1 MCGIVGI
8 VRFHPAEQQELLEK
22 MVASLRHRGPDDRGE
37 FELPDH
43 GLAIGMTRLSII
55 DLAGGH
61 QPMFDEARRYALV
74 FNGEIY
80 NFRDLRVELTQLGHR
95 FETDHSDTEVVVH
108 GFEQWGK
115 DVFPRLNGMFAVA
128 IWDNLERRLIL
139 ARDRTGEK
147 PLYLGKLSGGGW
159 VFASELKPLLLHPD
173 LDKSIDPRAVEQFLA
188 FDYIFGPRT
197 ILSTVSKVP
206 AGHTAEITADRCDV
220 RPYWVPAFDRTS
232 SNPDEILERLDALLS
247 RSVRMRMVADVP
259 VGLFLSGGLDSSTI
273 GYFMARE
280 APSVHAFSIGFDNPA
295 YDESA
300 EARAV
305 AAHLGIEHE
314 THVFS
319 EAEVAEL
326 VPRITD
332 VLDEPMGD
340 QSIFPTFLL
349 SEVTRRHVKVAL
361 GGDGSDELFMGYRS
375 YQVLKAAWLVDASPL
390 RAIPRFVGGL
400 LPEIGPRQL
409 RQLARLGRSL
419 ALAPEERLLA
429 RLGSFHGDSR
439 WILAPEVRELLSGS
453 VLDDPMRELDRL
465 LPSWLAPA
473 DRTVGAYLRGYLQ
486 EDILVKVDRASMA
499 NSLEVRSPFLDPD
512 IVDLALSIPAAL
524 KMPGMRRKDLIRRL
538 MRGRLP
544 DRTID
549 RPKRG
554 FGVPLADWLRQS
566 LAPLVAD
573 FLSDDRI
580 SAAGIFDRSAVRSVL
595 RRHARGDFEAGNQV
609 WLLLQFE
616 LWRQRW
622 LNDGNTVATT

>member
-8 VRFHPAEQQELLEK
+8 ARFHPAEQQELLER
-22 MVASLRHRGPDDRGE
+22 MVATLRHRGPDDRGE

-80 NFRDLRVELTQLGHR
+80 NFRDLRVELTQLGHH

-197 ILSTVSKVP
+197 ILSAVSKVP
-206 AGHTAEITADRCDV
+206 AGHTAEITADTCDV

-232 SNPDEILERLDALLS
+232 SNPDEILEQLDALLS
-247 RSVRMRMVADVP
+247 RSVRIRMVADVP

-280 APSVHAFSIGFDNPA
+280 ASSVHAFSIGFDNPA
-295 YDESA
+295 YDESP

-305 AAHLGIEHE
+305 AAHLGIDHE
-314 THVFS
+314 VHVFS

-390 RAIPRFVGGL
+390 RVIPRFVGGL
-400 LPEIGPRQL
+400 LPEIGPRRL
-409 RQLARLGRSL
+409 RQLARLGHSL
-419 ALAPEERLLA
+419 ALAPDERLLA

-439 WILAPEVRELLSGS
+439 WVLAPEVRELLSGS
-453 VLDDPMRELDRL
+453 ALDDPVRELDRV
-465 LPSWLAPA
+465 LPSWLGPE
-473 DRTVGAYLRGYLQ
+473 DRTIGTYLRGYLQ

-512 IVDLALSIPAAL
+512 IVDFALSIPAAL
-524 KMPGMRRKDLIRRL
+524 KMPGIRRKDLIRRL

-544 DRTID
+544 DWTID

-554 FGVPLADWLRQS
+554 FGIPLADWLRSS
-566 LAPLVAD
+566 LAALVDDYLA
-573 FLSDDRI
+573 DDRI
-580 SAAGIFDRSAVRSVL
+580 AAARIFDRSAVKSVL

-616 LWRQRW
+616 LWRHRW
-622 LNDGNTVATT
+622 LNDGNAVATT